1 MKASLCIVGSQ
12 SPRRQ
17 HFLQIMGFPF
27 EVRVSD
33 VDESFPDVMPLREIA
48 EYLACK
54 KASVLQQNLNEGEV
68 LITAD
73 STVLCNDKIYNKP
86 GDYEEAVQML
96 RELSGKKHEVVTG
109 VWIGDIHTHE
119 SFSVV
124 TTVEFSELSADEI
137 HYYVTNHHP
146 YDKAGGYGIQDWIG
160 TTHVKS
166 IQGSYT
172 NVMGLPTSEVYER
185 LKRYFSDPNPGV

>member
-17 HFLQIMGFPF
+17 NILKIMGFPF
-27 EVRVSD
+27 EVRVSNA
-33 VDESFPDVMPLREIA
+33 DESYPQEMPLHEIA
-48 EYLACK
+48 EYLAAK
-54 KASVLQQNLNEGEV
+54 KADVLKEGLKAGEILV
-68 LITAD
+68 TAD
-73 STVLCNDKIYNKP
+73 STVLCNGKIYNKP
-86 GDYEEAVQML
+86 AAYEEAVQML

-109 VWIGDIHTHE
+109 VWIGDKHSHE
-119 SFSVV
+119 SFSIS
-124 TTVEFSELSADEI
+124 TFVEFSQLDADEI
-137 HYYVTNHHP
+137 HYYVSNHHP

-172 NVMGLPTSEVYER
+172 NVMGLPSSEVYER
-185 LKRYFSDPNPGV
+185 LKKYF